1 MSKKENDQRQNYF
14 FNLLQLP
21 NYKELNNRIIIA
33 NTNQLI
39 KTMSKRFQNRTLLAI
54 IFHLLLKEIK

>member
-1 MSKKENDQRQNYF
+1 MSKKENDQRQKYF

>member
-1 MSKKENDQRQNYF
+1 MSKKENDQRQKYF
-14 FNLLQLP
+14 FNLLKLP

>member
-14 FNLLQLP
+14 FNLLKLP

-54 IFHLLLKEIK
+54 IFHPLLKEIK